1 MCIHLRLDSSLWRE
15 RCSRCSLSRV
25 RERVGVRVRRALLL
39 LLCAASFAA
48 TSPTHAQPSRAVT
61 IIGDTIP
68 EPLTDTPG
76 DAIRGRAIVVNRQP
90 GLCLLCHTGPFPE
103 ERFQGT
109 LAPDL
114 AGAGTRASAG
124 QLRLRMVDARRI
136 NPASLMPAYHRS
148 DGLVQVGSAW
158 QGKTVLT
165 AQQIEDVVA
174 FLQTLR
180 E

>member
-1 MCIHLRLDSSLWRE
+1 M
-15 RCSRCSLSRV
+15 
-25 RERVGVRVRRALLL
+25 RVRRALIAVG
-39 LLCAASFAA
+39 CAAGFAA
-48 TSPTHAQPSRAVT
+48 SPPLAQPSPAFA
-61 IIGDTIP
+61 IIADTIP

-76 DAIRGRAIVVNRQP
+76 DAARGRALVVNRQP

-124 QLRLRMVDARRI
+124 QLRLRVVDARRV
-136 NPASLMPAYHRS
+136 NPASLMPAYYRS

-158 QGKTVLT
+158 QGKTLLT
-165 AQQIEDVVA
+165 AQQVEDVVA